1 MRRIGADP
9 CRGNVRSAIENGAPR
24 LVSGNLASS
33 TRAKSSVPATS
44 GWHEGSFSMAGCS
57 LRKSSGFEAGFRAK
71 CGITKRAGRL
81 LAGALVLTQ
90 LCGTSLAAKKNPPPS
105 TVTVKLPAPPKMKQV
120 QGDQRVLQAL
130 DRLTF
135 GPRPG
140 ELEEVKAI
148 GLDAWIAQ
156 QLHPA
161 TIDDFAMEERL
172 AKFPAMRLSE
182 EDLTKKF
189 PPGSVIRQVENGKIS
204 IPLFNNTERAIYE
217 NQVVADKK
225 KQEQDKA
232 KAKEETPVA
241 AINQSV
247 APPPPPVLS
256 DTEIAALLSL
266 APGSRMA
273 KLVSLPAGEY
283 APLRKQLSPAQRA
296 ALEDGMSP
304 DQREILVALDNPRQ
318 VVQNEL
324 LQSRVLR
331 DIYSQRQLQEV
342 MTDFWLNHFNI
353 FQGKT
358 GEEIYSLV
366 PYERDVIRP
375 NALGSFEVLLVETA
389 TSTAMMTYLDNAGST
404 GPHSYS
410 ANGGPPRPFAPPVPP
425 KGGNPRGLNENY
437 ARELME
443 LHTLGVNGGY
453 TQRDVTE
460 VARVFTGWTI
470 EQPPKGGP
478 RFVFDQSRH
487 EPGTKHVLGV
497 EIKENGYKEGL
508 EVLHLL
514 ATSPATAHFI
524 CRKLAVRFV
533 SDDPPQ
539 SLVDRLSTVFLA
551 SNGNIGEVMRFL
563 VQAPEFWSVP
573 AYRAKIKTP
582 EDFVISAVRAGAI
595 DVEDAN
601 VIVKAISDLGQP
613 LYGRQTPDGYSML
626 SSPWVNS
633 AALLERMNFSL
644 SLAANRLSKGVIAD
658 WLGQLGATSLQ
669 QPEEQER
676 QIETLLLHG
685 QISDKTRALILQQ
698 LASAPLPPPQN
709 NAKPIAMAGMGNGE
723 VAGGVPP
730 PKPSTSGQP
739 MTPAQE
745 HQAADRQA
753 ALTAGLLFGSPDF
766 QRR

>member
-1 MRRIGADP
+1 
-9 CRGNVRSAIENGAPR
+9 
-24 LVSGNLASS
+24 
-33 TRAKSSVPATS
+33 
-44 GWHEGSFSMAGCS
+44 
-57 LRKSSGFEAGFRAK
+57 LRKPSVFEQGSNGKRGVAERAS
-71 CGITKRAGRL
+71 RL
-81 LAGALVLTQ
+81 LICTLALTQ
-90 LCGTSLAAKKNPPPS
+90 LCGTSFAAKKNPPPP
-105 TVTVKLPAPPKMKQV
+105 TVTVKLPAPPKLKQI
-120 QGDQRVLQAL
+120 QGDQRVLHAL

-161 TIDDFAMEERL
+161 TIDDYAMEERL

-189 PPGSVIRQVENGKIS
+189 PPGSIIRQVENGKIS
-204 IPLFNNTERAIYE
+204 IPLFNATERAVYQ

-232 KAKEETPVA
+232 KAKDATPAVV
-241 AINQSV
+241 INQSV
-247 APPPPPVLS
+247 APPPPVLS
-256 DTEIAALLSL
+256 DTEIATLLSL
-266 APGSRMA
+266 APAPRMA
-273 KLVSLPAGEY
+273 KLISLPAGEY
-283 APLRKQLSPAQRA
+283 GPLRKQLSPAQRA

-304 DQREILVALDNPRQ
+304 DQRETLVALENPRQ

-389 TSTAMMTYLDNAGST
+389 TSTAMMTYLDNAGSI
-404 GPHSYS
+404 GPHSFN
-410 ANGGPPRPFAPPVPP
+410 ANGGPPRPFAPPSRP
-425 KGGNPRGLNENY
+425 KGGSPRGLNENY

-478 RFVFDQSRH
+478 RFVFDESRH

-497 EIKENGYKEGL
+497 DIKENGYKEGL

-524 CRKLAVRFV
+524 CRRLAVRFV

-563 VQAPEFWSVP
+563 VKAPEFWSVP

-582 EDFVISAVRAGAI
+582 EDFVISAVRAGGI

-601 VIVKAISDLGQP
+601 TVVKAIGDLGQP

-644 SLAANRLSKGVIAD
+644 SLAGNRLSKGVTAD
-658 WLGQLGATSLQ
+658 WLSQLGMTSLQ

-676 QIETLLLHG
+676 QIENLLLHG
-685 QISDKTRALILQQ
+685 QISDKTRDLILQQ
-698 LASAPLPPPQN
+698 LANAPPQPPQQN
-709 NAKPIAMAGMGNGE
+709 SARPIAMAGVGNGE
-723 VAGGVPP
+723 VAGGAPQ
-730 PKPSTSGQP
+730 PKPSIPSPP

-753 ALTAGLLFGSPDF
+753 ALTAGLIFGSPDF